1 MEWTEVDPRLFDAY
15 PSPKAL
21 KGPHDM
27 DAVLDAVAAGKTVEV
42 TLADDSVV
50 RGRRMSLGRRAK
62 ARGLVLQM
70 RSQANKLIVRQE
82 GSAEPQ
88 PEKPQGSRKR
98 KD

>member
-1 MEWTEVDPRLFDAY
+1 MEWTEVDPLLFDAY
-15 PSPKAL
+15 PSPQPL
-21 KGPHDM
+21 KGPDDM

-70 RSQANKLIVRQE
+70 RAQANKLIVRQE
-82 GSAEPQ
+82 GAAEPQ
-88 PEKPQGSRKR
+88 PEKPQGPRKR